1 LSAAPRWLRRV
12 QRAFGAPRKREPDPY
27 RAFVIGA
34 DGLAIAM
41 HVIVADYD
49 SEALGK
55 AMQFQDELRIELW
68 CGSRKVA
75 DIPAAPQAVENG
87 PTGDV

>member
-1 LSAAPRWLRRV
+1 V
-12 QRAFGAPRKREPDPY
+12 FGARRKREPDPY
-27 RAFVIGA
+27 QAFVIGPN
-34 DGLAIAM
+34 GLATAM

-55 AMQFQDELRIELW
+55 AMQFQGELRVELW

-75 DIPAAPQAVENG
+75 DVPAAPQAVEMD
-87 PTGDV
+87 PTADV